1 MSFVEPS
8 FEIDEKGRVICQY
21 HSNYSFFV
29 MPSKTM
35 LQEKQME
42 ILLTCKTCQHYLN
55 NDCYFPRREID
66 KIEIDRTKRHMFI
79 CKFCGNYIDRML
91 SVIQKLYFK
100 ERFNIEIP
108 LICCSCYES
117 LKTHKLIK
125 DLKVKSN
132 RIKLNLLISILG
144 IIFMYLTRNFFLS
157 MPAIYV
163 SIWFLIILSLVSF
176 LMQYFMSLSRLN
188 SMKKGKKFY
197 KEHFSEKNRGK

>member
-29 MPSKTM
+29 MPNKTM
-35 LQEKQME
+35 LQDKQME

-55 NDCYFPRREID
+55 NDCFFPRSEID
-66 KIEIDRTKRHMFI
+66 KIEIDRTKRHLFI

-91 SVIQKLYFK
+91 AVIQKLYLK

-117 LKTHKLIK
+117 LQKHKLIK

-132 RIKLNLLISILG
+132 RIKLNLLISIFG
-144 IIFMYLTRNFFLS
+144 IVFMFLTRNLFLS

-163 SIWFLIILSLVSF
+163 SIWLIIILSLVSF
-176 LMQYFMSLSRLN
+176 LIQYFTSLSRLN
-188 SMKKGKKFY
+188 SMKKGKKFF
-197 KEHFSEKNRGK
+197 KEHFSETE